1 MTPKTDLPILSR
13 SIPIRTAPFLP
24 EIAAIT
30 IVNAIILPKMEL
42 FLPDIA
48 PITIVI
54 RPILPRKEL
63 FLPVIELFLPEKRP
77 FLPVTELFLPVTEL
91 FLPVIA
97 AITIVSPGRVPG
109 RIVKSSFPAQF
120 SS

>member
-1 MTPKTDLPILSR
+1 MTPKKDLPILSR
-13 SIPIRTAPFLP
+13 PVPIRTAPFLP
-24 EIAAIT
+24 EITAIT
-30 IVNAIILPKMEL
+30 IVNAIILPGMEL

-54 RPILPRKEL
+54 RPILPGKEL

-77 FLPVTELFLPVTEL
+77 FLPV
-91 FLPVIA
+91 IA
-97 AITIVSPGRVPG
+97 SITIVSPGRVPG